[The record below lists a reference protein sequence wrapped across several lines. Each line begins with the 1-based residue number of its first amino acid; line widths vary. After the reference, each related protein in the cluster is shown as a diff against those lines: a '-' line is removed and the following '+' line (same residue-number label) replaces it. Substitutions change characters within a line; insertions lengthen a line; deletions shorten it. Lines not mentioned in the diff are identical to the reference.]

1 MTTGL
6 AAALLAAV
14 FYGITPVCARRAIR
28 LVGFVRANAG
38 RLAVAAAVMAVPA
51 FALGRA
57 SADRSAMFA
66 LAGAVGFGLG
76 GLGVFRALSLIGAP
90 LTSLVVET
98 VAALAAGV
106 LAWVWFADALTAAE
120 VVCGLVILGGVVLG
134 LLPYVRGASHP
145 PRVAPGVVLAMA
157 AGVAQALSVV
167 ISRESLLALQE
178 SARAA
183 AGGQTTPVAG
193 RFDVVSSAA
202 FDRLAGGLVV
212 ALVALAVASLVPA
225 RASRERVAPA
235 GRSLGAARGVPRSG
249 DLGPLG
255 NLLPDRAAFW
265 IVANALL
272 GPVLGVTSMVWALQ
286 TLQPGLAQAVTA
298 TAPLV
303 TIPFARWLEGYRPP
317 GGYYVGALVAV
328 AGLVV
333 LALLPG

>member
-28 LVGFVRANAG
+28 LVGYVRANAG
-38 RLAVAAAVMAVPA
+38 RLAVATAVMAVPA

-134 LLPYVRGASHP
+134 LVPYVRSASHT
-145 PRVAPGVVLAMA
+145 PRVAPGVVLAIA

-167 ISRESLLALQE
+167 ISRESLLALQK
-178 SARAA
+178 SAA
-183 AGGQTTPVAG
+183 APGAPTTPVAG

-212 ALVALAVASLVPA
+212 ALVALAVASLLAA
-225 RASRERVAPA
+225 RTPGGRVAAA
-235 GRSLGAARGVPRSG
+235 GRSVGAAHAVPRSD

-255 NLLPDRAAFW
+255 NHLPDRAAFW
-265 IVANALL
+265 ITANALL
-272 GPVLGVTSMVWALQ
+272 GPVLGVTSLVWALQ

-317 GGYYVGALVAV
+317 GGYYLGALVAV